1 MVSFT
6 KVYGE
11 LSLRIHNAGAP
22 ERQEAARLAEGELVE
37 LGKSNI
43 EAHISL
49 PPQRDALKCQSNV
62 TECQDKHRLR
72 HYYSTIDFCSP
83 FWSVASS

>member
-37 LGKSNI
+37 LAKSNI
-43 EAHISL
+43 EAHISF
-49 PPQRDALKCQSNV
+49 PPNG
-62 TECQDKHRLR
+62 T
-72 HYYSTIDFCSP
+72 P
-83 FWSVASS
+83 